1 MPIVSINLSPKAYA
15 IYDYLSKKRSASRI
29 VSQLLINW
37 DQDSKP
43 ILQQG
48 DRRVMSNG
56 DIAEW
61 NGQFFAVV
69 EE

>member
-1 MPIVSINLSPKAYA
+1 MPIVSINLSPKAYS

-43 ILQQG
+43 FLQEG
-48 DRRVMSNG
+48 DQRVMSNG
-56 DIAEW
+56 DITQW
-61 NGQFFAVV
+61 NGQFFEVV
-69 EE
+69 E